1 MKRDAPPPVNRGSGH
16 VRKVASVV
24 LESFELGQGERLTV
38 LLHGFLGQGRNLRSL
53 AQAWS
58 EADPRRRF
66 LVPDLTGHGTS
77 PALPPGADLQTLAR
91 DVLETVRAKGPSG
104 PVDFVG
110 HSLGGRVSLAVSLLA
125 PQDVARIELLDI
137 APGPIASRLSES
149 GNVLDVLLLAPTHAE
164 NRRAMRAELT
174 GHGLSEPLA
183 DWLVMNLTPTP
194 EGGVTWRFDRHAL
207 ELLHRKTNSVDLW
220 PAVERPGANVRC
232 IRGGRSHYVTDADK
246 ARLEAAGCPVA
257 TLPNA
262 KHYVHT
268 EEPQALLR
276 WLMER

>member
-1 MKRDAPPPVNRGSGH
+1 M
-16 VRKVASVV
+16 V
-24 LESFELGQGERLTV
+24 LESYELGQGERPTV

-58 EADPRRRF
+58 EADPNRRF

-91 DVLETVRAKGPSG
+91 DVLETVRAKSYGRPA
-104 PVDFVG
+104 DFVG
-110 HSLGGRVSLAVSLLA
+110 HSLGGRVSLAASQLA
-125 PQDVARIELLDI
+125 PEEVASIALLDI

-149 GNVLDVLLLAPTHAE
+149 GNVLDVLLLAPASAE

-174 GHGLSEPLA
+174 GHGLSESLS
-183 DWLVMNLTPTP
+183 DWLVMNLVPTP

-246 ARLEAAGCPVA
+246 ARMEAAGCPVA

-262 KHYVHT
+262 RHYVHI
-268 EEPQALLR
+268 EEPQELLR
-276 WLMER
+276 WLMGR